1 MTSKPAPTLG
11 ETLRRDLRAGVAV
24 IVPFAVTAWALWWV
38 FRFLDGVLGRAVEPL
53 LPVRAPGLG
62 LLLLFLGVLGVG
74 ALSRSGAG
82 VRLIVWLDR
91 RLSRVPLAS
100 WVYGTATQITHS
112 TMDARGG
119 TFKRCVMVEY
129 PKEGS
134 WALGF
139 VTAQA
144 PDVLREQ
151 LEVEDLICVFVPT
164 TPNPTS
170 GFLLLVPEAKTR
182 DAGIATE
189 AGFRLIISAGSIRME
204 ASDVREGRRSMAEF
218 LSRM

>member
-1 MTSKPAPTLG
+1 MEPDAPATLAS
-11 ETLRRDLRAGVAV
+11 TIRRDLRAGVA
-24 IVPFAVTAWALWWV
+24 IVLPFAVTAWALWWV

-62 LLLLFLGVLGVG
+62 LLLLFLGIVGVG
-74 ALSRSGAG
+74 ALSRSRGG

-112 TMDARGG
+112 TMDAKGR
-119 TFKRCVMVEY
+119 TFQKCVMVEY

-134 WALGF
+134 WALAF
-139 VTAQA
+139 VTAHA
-144 PDVLREQ
+144 PEVLRER
-151 LEVEDLICVFVPT
+151 LGISDLVCVFVPT

-170 GFLLLVPEAKTR
+170 GFLLLVPASKTV
-182 DAGIATE
+182 DAGMATE

-204 ASDVREGRRSMAEF
+204 ADDVKEGRRSMAEF